1 MPDRNGS
8 RDIGELLPLRPI
20 DEAEIRL
27 EPPRLEQL
35 SVAQEAEAVKLLAGL
50 LAAALRRRGE
60 RGFVQG
66 AA

>member
-1 MPDRNGS
+1 V
-8 RDIGELLPLRPI
+8 E
-20 DEAEIRL
+20 
-27 EPPRLEQL
+27 
-35 SVAQEAEAVKLLAGL
+35 LLAGL

>member
-1 MPDRNGS
+1 VQDRNGS

-27 EPPRLEQL
+27 EPPRFEQL
-35 SVAQEAEAVKLLAGL
+35 SVAQEAEAVELLAGL